1 MNNYYGYQQPYGYQ
15 NIGYQ
20 SGFINPYQ
28 NYPQMTN
35 QINNQPQQQ
44 IQQPIQNNESSIIMC
59 DSVDYVKSQNVR
71 LDGGTNYYGL
81 TNGQS
86 IYTKKLNPNTGSSII
101 QEYRLVN
108 NDEAKPK
115 EDDPI
120 LGMIQTI
127 QDNINEVKSIVL
139 EYATT
144 PHTTA
149 NQKGGVK
156 R

>member
-1 MNNYYGYQQPYGYQ
+1 M
-15 NIGYQ
+15 
-20 SGFINPYQ
+20 NPYQ
-28 NYPQMTN
+28 SYPQMNN
-35 QINNQPQQQ
+35 QINNQPQV
-44 IQQPIQNNESSIIMC
+44 QQPTQNNESSIIMC

-108 NDEAKPK
+108 NEEEKPK
-115 EDDPI
+115 ESDPI
-120 LGMIQTI
+120 IGMIKTI

-144 PHTTA
+144 PTQNQ

>member
-15 NIGYQ
+15 MGYQ
-20 SGFINPYQ
+20 NGYNNPYQ
-28 NYPQMTN
+28 GYPQMMNQMTN
-35 QINNQPQQQ
+35 QPQV
-44 IQQPIQNNESSIIMC
+44 QQPTQNNESSIIMC

-108 NDEAKPK
+108 NEEEKPK
-115 EDDPI
+115 ENDPI
-120 LGMIQTI
+120 VGMIQTI
-127 QDNINEVKSIVL
+127 QDNINEVKNIVL
-139 EYATT
+139 EYATN
-144 PHTTA
+144 PIQA